1 VAYFGYSYWTSTPE
15 YSLNRIARA
24 IETRDV
30 ELFNKHVDVT
40 TLTGRLIDDMLAA
53 ATKRDE
59 DEESNEWSKLGQEL
73 GKGLVTLMKP
83 RLAEIMK
90 EQVEKFIETGDFGK
104 SKEEEI
110 QDGSV
115 SLPELQKKLGQN
127 LTEVKYSKKEGKI
140 ALVGIGIFND
150 RLQTELT
157 LELKMREKEGGYWQ
171 LIEFA
176 NLSSLLEQIQKL
188 EEAKLAEINR
198 PTKEKMNLAVS
209 VASIKKRSTS
219 DSWGFNRKV
228 TLSIQLQNR
237 ANVAVRSFS
246 AKIEFRDLSD
256 KLIKSYTLS
265 FDRGIP
271 PNSTQS
277 GYWELE
283 TNRFISAENLLF
295 ETPESQLKYV
305 FTPSEVTLADGS
317 ELKLKTSLD

>member
-1 VAYFGYSYWTSTPE
+1 MAYFGYSYWTSTPE